1 MFCTSSAGKVV
12 LLLHAYDKGQDTS
25 KKRQQNEIEVA
36 RKRKTIVD
44 ERAAR
49 ERKAQRRGQRQG
61 T

>member
-1 MFCTSSAGKVV
+1 VV